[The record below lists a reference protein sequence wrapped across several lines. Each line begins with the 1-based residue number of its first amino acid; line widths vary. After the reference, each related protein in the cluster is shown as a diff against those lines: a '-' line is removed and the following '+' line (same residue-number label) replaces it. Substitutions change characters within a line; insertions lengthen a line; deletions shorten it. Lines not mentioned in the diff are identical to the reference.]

1 MYVSERLPY
10 RCLCSAYINVLV
22 CRQDQKIY
30 IDMSHIADME
40 NDQTDDDV
48 FEPYVLMDIAEDG
61 TGVFSVIVDEETHL
75 FEISVGDDMDSM
87 EIEYQETLGW
97 RGQVLVSEPDDDVY
111 DILLESDEFNEYIE
125 HVILASMG

>member
-1 MYVSERLPY
+1 
-10 RCLCSAYINVLV
+10 
-22 CRQDQKIY
+22 
-30 IDMSHIADME
+30 MSHIADME